1 MKLRLLEIEKDFSV
15 IKNWITDEK
24 SHAMWCADLMHY
36 PLEITNFKEVLF
48 EAAERF
54 GDIPY
59 VAVTDEGDVV
69 GFYSYSY
76 NKETNEGMFKFV
88 VVDPEYRGKGIAG
101 NMLRLAI
108 SNAFMNPEIKLVH
121 LNVFPEN
128 IQAKKCYEKIGF
140 VERNTTPNAF
150 AFKSELWGK
159 CNMIIQ
165 KWNYN
170 FYD

>member
-15 IKNWITDEK
+15 IKDWITDEK
-24 SHAMWCADLMHY
+24 SHAMWCANLMHY

-48 EAAERF
+48 EAAKRF

-88 VVDPEYRGKGIAG
+88 VVWSY
-101 NMLRLAI
+101 
-108 SNAFMNPEIKLVH
+108 V
-121 LNVFPEN
+121 
-128 IQAKKCYEKIGF
+128 KI
-140 VERNTTPNAF
+140 
-150 AFKSELWGK
+150 
-159 CNMIIQ
+159 
-165 KWNYN
+165 
-170 FYD
+170 

>member
-1 MKLRLLEIEKDFSV
+1 MKIRLLEIEKDFSV
-15 IKNWITDEK
+15 IKGWITDERL
-24 SHAMWCADLMHY
+24 HAMWCANLMQY
-36 PLEITNFKEVLF
+36 PLEITNFKKTLH
-48 EAAERF
+48 EAEERF

-76 NKETNEGMFKFV
+76 NKETNEGMLKFV

-101 NMLRLAI
+101 TMLRLAI
-108 SNAFMNPEIKLVH
+108 SEAFKNPEIKLVH

-128 IQAKKCYEKIGF
+128 IRAKKCYEKIGF
-140 VERNTTPNAF
+140 VERDTKLNAF
-150 AFKSELWGK
+150 AFKNETWGR

-165 KWNYN
+165 K
-170 FYD
+170 